1 MKWKKKKTIT
11 ANFYS
16 VVNYKE
22 VYNDIMHISQN
33 TVKLSWANI
42 LGTQKTKQLELATC
56 RNLKIQSL
64 YGGWETQG
72 FVKAAVSIELSAYEN
87 VC

>member
-1 MKWKKKKTIT
+1 MKKKLSRP
-11 ANFYS
+11 FYS
-16 VVNYKE
+16 IVHYKE
-22 VYNDIMHISQN
+22 VYNDIMHIFEKK
-33 TVKLSWANI
+33 VKLSWANI
-42 LGTQKTKQLELATC
+42 LGTQETKWLELATC

-64 YGGWETQG
+64 YGSWEKQG

>member
-1 MKWKKKKTIT
+1 MKKKLSRP
-11 ANFYS
+11 FYS
-16 VVNYKE
+16 VVHYKE
-22 VYNDIMHISQN
+22 VYNDIMHIFEN

-42 LGTQKTKQLELATC
+42 LGTQETKWLELATC

-64 YGGWETQG
+64 YESWEKQG
-72 FVKAAVSIELSAYEN
+72 FVKAAISIELPAYGN